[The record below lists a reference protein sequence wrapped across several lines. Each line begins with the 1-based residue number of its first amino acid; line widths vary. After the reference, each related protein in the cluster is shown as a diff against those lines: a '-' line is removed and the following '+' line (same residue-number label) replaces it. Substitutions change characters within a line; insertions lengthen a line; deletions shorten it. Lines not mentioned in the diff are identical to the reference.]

1 VLDPPRA
8 FLVTANNRVTPRD
21 PYAFGTAWAP
31 PFRAARIAEMLR
43 ATPRLTAEDFRQMQA
58 DVVSLQA
65 RELAA
70 LLAGTRPRDEAS
82 REALDRLRGWNGEM
96 AEGSAAAA
104 VYAAWYVELAR
115 MPEDELGMVPRGAT
129 RGWFLLNS
137 LRTDSSWCDD
147 VRTPDRETCA
157 DFEAAALSRA
167 AAFLRQRLG
176 PDSARWS
183 WGALHRLRIAHDVF
197 DGVPLLRRWFDL
209 ETGRGGDGATI
220 DVGSFAQDSSFRMV
234 EGPSFRQVVDLAP
247 QGESAYALPGG
258 QSGNVFDPR
267 YRDLFPVWE
276 RGELFR
282 IGEGRVEVETLE
294 P

>member
-1 VLDPPRA
+1 
-8 FLVTANNRVTPRD
+8 
-21 PYAFGTAWAP
+21 
-31 PFRAARIAEMLR
+31 
-43 ATPRLTAEDFRQMQA
+43 
-58 DVVSLQA
+58 
-65 RELAA
+65 
-70 LLAGTRPRDEAS
+70 
-82 REALDRLRGWNGEM
+82 
-96 AEGSAAAA
+96 
-104 VYAAWYVELAR
+104 
-115 MPEDELGMVPRGAT
+115 
-129 RGWFLLNS
+129 
-137 LRTDSSWCDD
+137 
-147 VRTPDRETCA
+147 
-157 DFEAAALSRA
+157 
-167 AAFLRQRLG
+167 
-176 PDSARWS
+176 
-183 WGALHRLRIAHDVF
+183 
-197 DGVPLLRRWFDL
+197 VPLLRRWFDL